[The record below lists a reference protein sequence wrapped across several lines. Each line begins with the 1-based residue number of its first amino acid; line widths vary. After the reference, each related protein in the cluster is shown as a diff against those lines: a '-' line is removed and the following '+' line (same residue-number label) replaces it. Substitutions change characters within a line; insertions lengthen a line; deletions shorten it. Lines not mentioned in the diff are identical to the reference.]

1 MNKKTIII
9 ASIVVLALLLS
20 LLAYRI
26 NENLKASQ
34 KQRAQVQSIKISQ
47 VERTDIFDKLLL
59 SGDISA
65 NQQANIYSRIT
76 GNIQNLYADIGDFV
90 PKGKL
95 LAVIDKSTFI
105 QSVKLAEAQL
115 NQYQASLENNTVNL
129 ERIKTLVEKGL
140 APQGDYDNAFTQLKV
155 SRSLVEAAEANL
167 KNARLQVNYCNI
179 TAPFSGYIIKRVLD
193 VGTLVTSTGT
203 ASNTIFIL
211 SDISS
216 LKILVNIPE
225 KNISAVDN
233 VHSVIVR
240 TDAYPDKTFEGDFK
254 KISQSLD
261 LNTRTMQAEIRLKNE
276 DRLLKPGMFA
286 KIEIILGK
294 HEDALTVPS
303 QCVLYDDKGNF
314 VYTVTAENTAKKIYV
329 TTGYSSDNRTEIVS
343 GISGDDKVVS
353 VGQELISDNT
363 KVQIIQ

>member
-9 ASIVVLALLLS
+9 ASIIVLALLLS

-34 KQRAQVQSIKISQ
+34 KQRAQIQSIKISQ
-47 VERTDIFDKLLL
+47 TERKEIFNKLLL

-76 GNIQNLYADIGDFV
+76 GNIQNLYADIGDYV

-95 LAVIDKSTFI
+95 LAVIDKSTFV

-129 ERIKTLVEKGL
+129 ERVRTLVEKGL

-155 SRSLVEAAEANL
+155 SKSQVEAAEANY
-167 KNARLQVNYCNI
+167 KNAKLQVNYCNI
-179 TAPFSGYIIKRVLD
+179 TAPFSGYIIKRLLD

-203 ASNTIFIL
+203 SANTIFIL
-211 SDISS
+211 SDITS

-233 VHSVIVR
+233 VHSVIIR
-240 TDAYPDKTFEGDFK
+240 TDAYPDKTFDGDFK
-254 KISQSLD
+254 KISQSID
-261 LNTRTMQAEIRLKNE
+261 LNTRTMQAEIRLKNK

-286 KIEIILGK
+286 KIEIILDK

-303 QCVLYDDKGNF
+303 QCVLYDDKGNY
-314 VYTVTAENTAKKIYV
+314 VYTVTTENTARKIYV
-329 TTGYSSDNRTEIVS
+329 TTGYSSDNRTEI
-343 GISGDDKVVS
+343 ISGLSDSDKVVS
-353 VGQELISDNT
+353 VGQELINDNT